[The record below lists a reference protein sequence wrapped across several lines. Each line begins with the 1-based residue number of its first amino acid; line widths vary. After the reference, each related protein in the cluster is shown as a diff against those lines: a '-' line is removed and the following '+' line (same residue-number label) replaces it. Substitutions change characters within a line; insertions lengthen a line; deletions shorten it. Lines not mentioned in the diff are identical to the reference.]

1 MLIGAVSYG
10 SLTLIYGFISNSYLA
25 LILVLFMGPAY
36 ILRDLTQETLIQNIT
51 TEQTRINIMSARS
64 SLVQFIFMFSI
75 LAIGAISDFLG
86 VRLVY
91 VSAGILLLVSAIYGF
106 SQLQFKKKVNKHI
119 SF

>member
-1 MLIGAVSYG
+1 
-10 SLTLIYGFISNSYLA
+10 
-25 LILVLFMGPAY
+25 
-36 ILRDLTQETLIQNIT
+36 
-51 TEQTRINIMSARS
+51 
-64 SLVQFIFMFSI
+64 
-75 LAIGAISDFLG
+75 AIGAISDFLG